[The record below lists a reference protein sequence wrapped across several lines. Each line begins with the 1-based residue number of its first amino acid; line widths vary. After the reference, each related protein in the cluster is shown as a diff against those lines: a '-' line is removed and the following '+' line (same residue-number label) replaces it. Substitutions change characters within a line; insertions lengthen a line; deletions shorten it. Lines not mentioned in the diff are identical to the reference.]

1 MPDTQNRNEDVFAK
15 YNAMSTEELQQ
26 ILREDASKP
35 EGQEETSTEALF
47 YIMEVLAQRRRARN
61 EGKTPEEALEEFQKY
76 YEEDDVSSQ
85 TEREPVVIRKKNSAA
100 PNWIKRLVAAAAI
113 VVLIFSGTLTAKAF
127 GFDLWEVI
135 VKWTQETFHFGYV
148 SGGDSTDE
156 DPKEE
161 ADIVYAGLQEML
173 DRYNITTELVPS
185 WIPEGYIEESI
196 KNVDTPKQ
204 RQYVAKYK
212 CSDKVIKIW
221 IADYLGEYPSQIEQ
235 SESTLEVYESGGVKY
250 YLFEDVDQIR
260 AAWIRDSFECYISGP
275 LTIEEMKQMID
286 SIEKG

>member
-61 EGKTPEEALEEFQKY
+61 EGKTPEEALEAFHKY
-76 YEEDDVSSQ
+76 YEEDEVPSK
-85 TEREPVVIRKKNSAA
+85 TEREPVVQKKNSTT

-113 VVLIFSGTLTAKAF
+113 IVLIFSGTITAKAF

-135 VKWTQETFHFGYV
+135 VKWTQETFHFGYSQGQEV
-148 SGGDSTDE
+148 NGDPDVE
-156 DPKEE
+156 DRV
-161 ADIVYAGLQEML
+161 IYAGLQAAL
-173 DRYNITTELVPS
+173 DEFDVSTPLVPT
-185 WIPEGYIEESI
+185 WIPDGYVEVDV
-196 KNVDTPKQ
+196 KTFDTPKQ
-204 RQYVAKYK
+204 KQFLAKYE
-212 CSDKVIKIW
+212 SGDKVIKVSIEE
-221 IADYLGEYPSQIEQ
+221 YLDSYPAQIEQ
-235 SESTLEVYESGGVKY
+235 DEAVVEIYVVGEIKY
-250 YLFEDVDQIR
+250 FIFSDIDSLQ
-260 AAWIRDSFECYISGP
+260 AAWVRDNYSCYISGP
-275 LTIEEMKQMID
+275 LTLSEIKQIID

>member
-1 MPDTQNRNEDVFAK
+1 MPGTQNRNEDVFAK

-61 EGKTPEEALEEFQKY
+61 EGKTPEEALEAFHKY
-76 YEEDDVSSQ
+76 YEEGEAPSKP
-85 TEREPVVIRKKNSAA
+85 EREPVIHKKNSTT

-113 VVLIFSGTLTAKAF
+113 IILIFSGSITAKAF

-148 SGGDSTDE
+148 DNNPTAEEPDE
-156 DPKEE
+156 ESAEVFLELQTALDDY
-161 ADIVYAGLQEML
+161 DIS
-173 DRYNITTELVPS
+173 IPLVPN
-185 WIPEGYIEESI
+185 WIPEGYEAG
-196 KNVDTPKQ
+196 KVRTQDTPKQ
-204 RQYVAKYK
+204 RQFVAKYQ
-212 CSDKVIKIW
+212 CDNSEIVIW
-221 IADYLGEYPSQIEQ
+221 ITDYLDGYPSQIEQ
-235 SESTLEVYESGGVKY
+235 SDSVVEVYEVAGVKY
-250 YLFEDVDQIR
+250 YIIKNNDQLR
-260 AAWIRDSFECYISGP
+260 AAWVVDSFECYISGP
-275 LTIEEMKQMID
+275 LSIDELKQMID